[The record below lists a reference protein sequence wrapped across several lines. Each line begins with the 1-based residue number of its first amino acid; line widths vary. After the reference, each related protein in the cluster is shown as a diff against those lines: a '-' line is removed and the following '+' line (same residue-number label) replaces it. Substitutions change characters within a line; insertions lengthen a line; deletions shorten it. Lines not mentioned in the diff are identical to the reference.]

1 LFGGSNGSLAHS
13 RLVLAEEGKD
23 MERRVW
29 STYLIIVAMALLFF
43 VIPAFLPM
51 RNIAA
56 YRYRIKPELHVY
68 PISDVFIEG
77 FPISLLVPILMVL
90 ASSWIKSWI
99 IARTRGDT
107 ARESAAWRWYHS
119 LIEVAAAAV
128 LLRFV
133 EPYTLFYWKGVSGP
147 VTLSLLW
154 IGVLVLIN
162 GWVLKSTSVIGDRDS
177 ALHKRF
183 FWIVGFSVMTP
194 LILLAILAAFGL
206 VKALL
211 ESLV

>member
-1 LFGGSNGSLAHS
+1 
-13 RLVLAEEGKD
+13 
-23 MERRVW
+23 
-29 STYLIIVAMALLFF
+29 
-43 VIPAFLPM
+43 M
-51 RNIAA
+51 RDVRA
-56 YRYRIKPELHVY
+56 YHIKWEELHAY
-68 PISDVFIEG
+68 PSISDGFIEG

-119 LIEVAAAAV
+119 LIEVVAAAL
-128 LLRFV
+128 LLRFL
-133 EPYTLFYWKGVSGP
+133 EPKILFYWKGVSGP

-162 GWVLKSTSVIGDRDS
+162 GWVLKSTSVIGDPES

-183 FWIVGFSVMTP
+183 CWIVGFSVMTP
-194 LILLAILAAFGL
+194 LILLAILAAFVL
-206 VKALL
+206 LKAFL